1 MDFDKPLKDIEY
13 ETKKIYVDFHEV
25 YQEMANRYDWDIVEC
40 AKDNQL
46 RTIEEIHEGVW
57 QKIQGLI
64 K

>member
-1 MDFDKPLKDIEY
+1 MALGYRIY
-13 ETKKIYVDFHEV
+13 ENGASCKNYLEKCHEV

-46 RTIEEIHEGVW
+46 RTIEEIHEDVW

>member
-1 MDFDKPLKDIEY
+1 
-13 ETKKIYVDFHEV
+13 
-25 YQEMANRYDWDIVEC
+25 MANRYDWDIVEC

-46 RTIEEIHEGVW
+46 RTVEEIHEDVW